1 MKQHSTLLL
10 AILLMGL
17 PALTV
22 AAQGDDLP
30 LSKDDLFGLDVEKK
44 PARPASVPV
53 VEPPASPPESRD
65 ALFAIEPKASPD
77 RTPAS
82 AVGTRASETVP
93 HPESRE
99 ALFGAEPPSKPG
111 PAASTT
117 DVAQPG
123 PAKPLPESAQELFG
137 VPAAKAPAAATT
149 GAAVAKASAEKAAR
163 GNWHGFAQTELGYVL
178 ADPEHWSKVMGRLQL
193 GTQGRLG
200 GNTRWKATGR
210 LDYNAVYDLTDHYS
224 NAVRHDQ
231 RAEFRLGET
240 YLDFAAGGWDW
251 RVGRQHVVWGEMV
264 GLFFA
269 DVVSAKD
276 LREHL
281 LPDFQMIRIPQWAVR
296 SEYFGDD
303 DFHAEVVW
311 IPFPSFDE
319 IGRPFSLAQS
329 GAGSDFYPYP
339 LSPAGLPTLRPERK
353 PGYALDHGNFG
364 VRLSK
369 LTRGWDLSGF
379 YYTSMDSAATYLRDA
394 VAQDEFTPV
403 HGRIWQGGG
412 SLAKDQG
419 GFVLKAEAVY
429 THGRRYN
436 VINLT
441 DPDGVV
447 KQNTLDW
454 AVGLDFN
461 PSTDTR
467 VNTQFFQRVYFDH
480 APDINF
486 DQFEN
491 GFSVLLHHDFP
502 RKWEAEVL
510 LISSLNRRDW
520 LLRPKL
526 AWRFRPDWRL
536 TLGVDVFEGPATG
549 IFGQYDA
556 QDRVYT
562 ELKYDF

>member
-1 MKQHSTLLL
+1 MNKRAPLVLGTLLL
-10 AILLMGL
+10 GL
-17 PALTV
+17 PALV
-22 AAQGDDLP
+22 AAAQGDDLP
-30 LSKDDLFGLDVEKK
+30 LSKDDLFGLGKETKTAQPGSA
-44 PARPASVPV
+44 PAVTSPST
-53 VEPPASPPESRD
+53 PPESRD
-65 ALFAIEPKASPD
+65 ALFGLEPAPKTISPAVAPAAPGAAQAVSAEPV
-77 RTPAS
+77 PAS
-82 AVGTRASETVP
+82 RD
-93 HPESRE
+93 
-99 ALFGAEPPSKPG
+99 ALFGAEPPSSPVPKPTAVG
-111 PAASTT
+111 QPKDSAPPPET
-117 DVAQPG
+117 AQG
-123 PAKPLPESAQELFG
+123 LFG
-137 VPAAKAPAAATT
+137 VPAKAPAMAGNGTPAGKKPGTTAAGGT
-149 GAAVAKASAEKAAR
+149 
-163 GNWHGFAQTELGYVL
+163 WHGFAQTELGYVL
-178 ADPEHWSKVMGRLQL
+178 AKPEHWSKVMGRLQL

-200 GNTRWKATGR
+200 GNMRWKAGGR

-224 NAVRHDQ
+224 DAVRNDQ

-319 IGRPFSLAQS
+319 IGRPFSTAQS

-339 LSPAGLPTLRPERK
+339 LSPAGIPSLRAEQK
-353 PGYALDHGNFG
+353 PGYALDHSNFG

-369 LTRGWDLSGF
+369 LTGGWDLSGF

-394 VAQDEFTPV
+394 VAKDVFTPV

-412 SLAKDQG
+412 SLAKDLG
-419 GFVLKAEAVY
+419 SFVLKAEAVY
-429 THGRRYN
+429 SHGRRYN
-436 VINLT
+436 VVNLT
-441 DPDGVV
+441 DSDGVV

-461 PSTDTR
+461 PDADTR
-467 VNTQFFQRVYFDH
+467 LNTQFFQRVYFDH
-480 APDINF
+480 DPDINF

-520 LLRPKL
+520 LLRPKV
-526 AWRFRPDWRL
+526 AWRFQPNWRL
-536 TLGVDVFEGPATG
+536 SMGLDIFDGPTTG

>member
-1 MKQHSTLLL
+1 MNTHKKLLL
-10 AILLMGL
+10 GTLMVGL
-17 PALTV
+17 PALAM

-30 LSKDDLFGLDVEKK
+30 LSRDDLFGRGAESK
-44 PARPASVPV
+44 PAQSAKGSAEELPKPL
-53 VEPPASPPESRD
+53 PESRD
-65 ALFAIEPKASPD
+65 ALFGIEPEPKAASPVGSASS
-77 RTPAS
+77 PAGTQ
-82 AVGTRASETVP
+82 AVEKETVP
-93 HPESRE
+93 ASRD
-99 ALFGAEPPSKPG
+99 ALFGTEPPSAPG
-111 PAASTT
+111 SAPTVVTRPEAS
-117 DVAQPG
+117 
-123 PAKPLPESAQELFG
+123 KPLPESAQELFDI
-137 VPAAKAPAAATT
+137 PAAKAPAVAQTQAPTTAASGGTW
-149 GAAVAKASAEKAAR
+149 R
-163 GNWHGFAQTELGYVL
+163 GFAQTELGYVL
-178 ADPEHWSKVMGRLQL
+178 ANPEHWSKIMGRLHL

-200 GNTRWKATGR
+200 GNTRWNANAR
-210 LDYNAVYDLTDHYS
+210 LDYNAVFDLTDHYS
-224 NAVRHDQ
+224 DAVRNDQ

-240 YLDFAAGGWDW
+240 YLDFDAGGWEW

-281 LPDFQMIRIPQWAVR
+281 LPDFQMIRIPQWAIR
-296 SEYFGDD
+296 SEFFGDE

-339 LSPAGLPTLRPERK
+339 LSPAGLPALQPEQK
-353 PGYALDHGNFG
+353 PGYALDHTNFG
-364 VRLSK
+364 FRLSK
-369 LTRGWDLSGF
+369 LTQGWDLAGF
-379 YYTSMDSAATYLRDA
+379 YYTSMDSAATYLRDS
-394 VAQDEFTPV
+394 VTPTVFTPV
-403 HGRIWQGGG
+403 HRRIWQGGG
-412 SLAKDQG
+412 TLAKDLG

-429 THGRRYN
+429 TYGRRYN

-441 DPDGVV
+441 DSDGVV

-454 AVGLDFN
+454 AIGLDFN
-461 PSTDTR
+461 PGADTR
-467 VNTQFFQRVYFDH
+467 LNTQFFQRVYFDH
-480 APDINF
+480 DPDINF

-520 LLRPKL
+520 LLRPKV
-526 AWRFRPDWRL
+526 AWRFQPNWRL
-536 TLGVDVFEGPATG
+536 TMGLDIFDGPTTG

-562 ELKYDF
+562 EVKYDF